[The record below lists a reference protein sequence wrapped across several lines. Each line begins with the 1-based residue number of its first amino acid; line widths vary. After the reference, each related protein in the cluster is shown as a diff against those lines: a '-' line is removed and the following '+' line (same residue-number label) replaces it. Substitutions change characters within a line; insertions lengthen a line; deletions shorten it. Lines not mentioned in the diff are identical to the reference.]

1 MAWITQIA
9 VALAFPML
17 VRGVVKYWRRD
28 SKPSAQ
34 YAKTPTIDRFQA
46 FGARDA
52 FIYGLLLITLLYN
65 GYAMLYDRPHN
76 LFDTLGLSLQAPNY
90 QFRQRWVRYAAEQH
104 SQLGDAF
111 YPVGQA
117 FPTAMDKASPEF
129 DKHYHQYATLYGQL
143 DTLVDRLRSR
153 GNRVAYAT
161 YGEAAFTHCTWCKD
175 EGDYALY
182 VIPGLTFQYLWLALV
197 VLAYTQSST
206 TFAPRRH
213 QWSAYLLALLGVTA
227 LVEGWLLFLSSSER
241 VEFLSLFISTDDTG
255 HGSQSSQEKYWFWYN
270 TAHGLRTA
278 YSMALCVI
286 LAVLDC
292 SQSRVATTQELLDT
306 SLKHTAL
313 TLQRLQALQLLNGT
327 VLSNAALRKR
337 LVEHHAERNRL
348 HSRMK
353 QDPAVEEALKKASQ
367 RARQEDLEND
377 VYAHVD
383 QIMASAFDDSTLKR
397 P

>member
-1 MAWITQIA
+1 MAWLTQFA
-9 VALAFPML
+9 VALALPML
-17 VRGVVKYWRRD
+17 VQGVVKYWRRG
-28 SKPSAQ
+28 SKPSSQ
-34 YAKTPTIDRFQA
+34 HAKTPTIDRFQA
-46 FGARDA
+46 FGARD
-52 FIYGLLLITLLYN
+52 IVVYSLLLVTLLYN
-65 GYAMLYDRPHN
+65 GYSMIYDRPHN

-90 QFRQRWVRYAAEQH
+90 QLRQHWARFAAEQR
-104 SQLGDAF
+104 SQLGNSF
-111 YPVGQA
+111 YPVDQA

-129 DKHYHQYATLYGQL
+129 DKLYHQYATPYGQL

-153 GNRVAYAT
+153 DNRVAYAT

-182 VIPGLTFQYLWLALV
+182 VIPGLAFQYLWLALV

-213 QWSAYLLALLGVTA
+213 LWSAYLLALLGVTV
-227 LVEGWLLFLSSSER
+227 LVDGWLFFLSSSER
-241 VEFLSLFISTDDTG
+241 VEVWSLFASADGTG
-255 HGSQSSQEKYWFWYN
+255 HGSQHAQEKYWFWYN
-270 TAHGLRTA
+270 TAHGLRA
-278 YSMALCVI
+278 GYFMALCVT
-286 LAVLDC
+286 LAALDC

-313 TLQRLQALQLLNGT
+313 TLQRLQALQLLNST

-337 LVEHHAERNRL
+337 LVEHHAELSRL
-348 HSRMK
+348 HSKMK
-353 QDPAVEEALKKASQ
+353 QDPAVEEAYKKVSQ
-367 RARQEDLEND
+367 RARQDELEND

-383 QIMASAFDDSTLKR
+383 QIMASAFDESAPKR